1 MSKELKA
8 FGIFAA
14 MIALPI
20 LADNLLNSRPDI
32 RLFRGFDWSWVWLL
46 LVIVLVVA
54 MPIAWNAF
62 WKFKEDIEGIQ
73 GNLKL
78 AERELVKFLGDNWDQ
93 AGRIGK
99 VKERAEWA
107 AMAHPTIVHNLKG
120 EEQAKLAEDLAKWS
134 PLAQPSVFHLYYK
147 EGYRTVAHEA
157 FDLNKADMA
166 GRGTAMG
173 KVSMTAILLRELYQ
187 GSPGRALKKISHEF
201 KSGNTP
207 FIPPGIREL
216 LAFDKFDME
225 KKEFPK
231 DHGAVDWIMLT
242 LAVEHGKFPKELILM
257 DKGTAFRGWEVIKKL
272 TEPLPPEGWDI
283 PEKPASISMLRLWWK
298 WLTWWE

>member
-1 MSKELKA
+1 MSKGWKA
-8 FGIFAA
+8 FLIFAA

-32 RLFRGFDWSWVWLL
+32 RLFVSLEWSAVWLL
-46 LVIVLVVA
+46 LLIFLVGAFPVG
-54 MPIAWNAF
+54 WNAF

-78 AERELVKFLGDNWDQ
+78 AERELTKFLADNWDQ
-93 AGRIGK
+93 AGRQAK

-107 AMAHPTIVHNLKG
+107 SMAHPIIVHTLKG
-120 EEQAKLAEDLAKWS
+120 EELAKLAEDPAKWS
-134 PLAQPSVFHLYYK
+134 PLAQPSIKQVYN
-147 EGYRTVAHEA
+147 EGFRTVAHEA

-201 KSGNTP
+201 KAGNTP

-225 KKEFPK
+225 KQEFPK
-231 DHGAVDWIMLT
+231 DHGAVGWIMLT
-242 LAVEHGKFPKELILM
+242 LAVEHGKFPRELILM